1 ALRARTAE
9 GAVAAFHW
17 VHSRLST
24 EWCRTFM
31 HDMVRSMT
39 SKELQA
45 PLAEALVADPQFKA
59 FAKDT
64 REVMATP

>member
-1 ALRARTAE
+1 
-9 GAVAAFHW
+9 

-31 HDMVRSMT
+31 QDVVRSMT
-39 SKELQA
+39 SKGLQK

-59 FAKDT
+59 LAKDT

>member
-1 ALRARTAE
+1 
-9 GAVAAFHW
+9 
-17 VHSRLST
+17 
-24 EWCRTFM
+24 M

-39 SKELQA
+39 SKGLQA
-45 PLAEALVADPQFKA
+45 PLSEALVADPQFKA